1 MESLARVW
9 QILDPVAPIKAI
21 AGGLALSFWGY
32 PRSTQD
38 IDIAVLLRNS
48 ATLVTIDSHLRR
60 AGLLRK
66 HLNHV
71 RDLGVVKVSQWRF
84 PVSDAFMDIDVDL
97 LIGDSEFYQSA
108 LARRIECQLAGTSQ
122 VMHVLT
128 CEDLMLFKALGGR
141 MIDLADLRE
150 LRERNVASLDQ
161 TYLSQWTAK
170 LGISISSD

>member
-1 MESLARVW
+1 MESLDRVW

-21 AGGLALSFWGY
+21 AGGLALSYWGY

-38 IDIAVLLRNS
+38 IDIAVLLPNS
-48 ATLVTIDSHLRR
+48 APNRIDSHLRR
-60 AGLLRK
+60 AGLSPK
-66 HLNHV
+66 QSNHV
-71 RDLGVVKVSQWRF
+71 CDLGVMKVSQWRF
-84 PVSDAFMDIDVDL
+84 PIPEAFMDIDVDL

-108 LARRIECQLAGTSQ
+108 LSRRIECQLAGTSQ
-122 VMHVLT
+122 VMQVLS

-161 TYLSQWTAK
+161 TYLSQWTVK
-170 LGISISSD
+170 LGISLSSD